1 MTIFV
6 DNQQKLNKL
15 LSDGLLWSG
24 SAEGGGAPQ
33 NYSSAPTNSVL
44 SFGISE
50 VDASLPQGGL
60 NAGAIHEWTLETE
73 LSIQKKHCWFS
84 PLLPLSS
91 FVPQALVSGGLAVWV
106 GKRCWLSPH
115 TLERVVGKEL
125 DWKKNCLFINPPN
138 ANKRLWTI
146 IQLIRSSAVRI
157 IIADGEKL
165 PLLATRRLQ
174 LAVKDK
180 NCFLF
185 LVRPPWELELL
196 STAQT
201 KWRIS
206 PAPSE
211 SELPHWKLELI
222 RCRSLASVKK
232 WFIEWVKD
240 ENGKTYSL
248 RLSPNVVNRPGLST
262 NVFSKDEQK
271 TFPSNINTTRH
282 QAAALNAY
290 KH

>member
-1 MTIFV
+1 MACFGV
-6 DNQQKLNKL
+6 AL
-15 LSDGLLWSG
+15 LKVGVLHRTTRQPLQTRYFRLALAKSTLAFPRVGLTQGLF
-24 SAEGGGAPQ
+24 
-33 NYSSAPTNSVL
+33 TNGHL
-44 SFGISE
+44 RPNF
-50 VDASLPQGGL
+50 LF
-60 NAGAIHEWTLETE
+60 
-73 LSIQKKHCWFS
+73 KKKRCWFS

-91 FVPQALVSGGLAVWV
+91 FVPQALASGGLAVWV

-115 TLERVVGKEL
+115 TLERAVGKEL
-125 DWKKNCLFINPPN
+125 NWKKNCLFINPLN

-146 IQLIRSSAVRI
+146 TQLIRSSAVRI

-206 PAPSE
+206 PVPSE
-211 SELPHWKLELI
+211 SELPHWELELI

-262 NVFSKDEQK
+262 NVFSKDEQR
-271 TFPSNINTTRH
+271 TFPSNINTTRY
-282 QAAALNAY
+282 QARR
-290 KH
+290 